1 MSVFSSG
8 SRKPSF
14 SEYEQFGKNWEQAA
28 IELRKRGREHK
39 NERRKAEDERD
50 QLRKELEAIRSPP
63 QADAKTD
70 LGPVEAYQ
78 ALSGQLDREKPVAFW
93 ELQQA
98 LSGFGRTYAEPDDI
112 EPSDPNLNVRKQV
125 QETIR
130 DQPPEYFWFH
140 GKEIIEGLC
149 EYLCTY
155 AAQVIKEEAAEITPE
170 RYLEIHDQIT
180 DGLKDHFVNAAFH
193 WNKYHKR
200 FRNTFTTLQDELQQ
214 AKKGHCTNPADH
226 EQLQTISKKYTEAL
240 ATLEEAQRE
249 RCSDPLAHVE
259 LANQEQENTVVK
271 QLQEQI
277 RLKDQE
283 HVANIAKQIKEKD
296 REIANLQAL
305 RCQKPSDHN
314 QLPKELAEQKLVT
327 EEYRQRYENSQK
339 TQGCPQPDEHQ
350 KLRDVQQANQI
361 HVDGLTKHILALA
374 KALGD
379 KAELTTQIKQLKEKH
394 SQEKEQILS
403 KIYES
408 IEYGLLDIQCP
419 NPPDHARVDEL
430 ENILLELGYI
440 EDVVNGETKWVKDN
454 GSDSGHA
461 SE

>member
-8 SRKPSF
+8 SRKSSF
-14 SEYEQFGKNWEQAA
+14 SEYEQFGKTWEQAA

-50 QLRKELEAIRSPP
+50 QLRKELETIRSPP
-63 QADAKTD
+63 QADAKTE
-70 LGPVEAYQ
+70 LGPVEVYQ
-78 ALSGQLDREKPVAFW
+78 ALSGQLNREKPVAFW
-93 ELQQA
+93 EIQQA

-125 QETIR
+125 QEAIKN
-130 DQPPEYFWFH
+130 QPPEYFWFH

-155 AAQVIKEEAAEITPE
+155 AAQVIKEEATEITSE

-200 FRNTFTTLQDELQQ
+200 FRDTFTTLQDELQ
-214 AKKGHCTNPADH
+214 T
-226 EQLQTISKKYTEAL
+226 TSKKYTEAL
-240 ATLEEAQRE
+240 ITLEEAQRE
-249 RCSDPLAHVE
+249 KCSDPLAHVE
-259 LANQEQENTVVK
+259 LANQEQENTTVK

-305 RCQKPSDHN
+305 RCQKPSDHS
-314 QLPKELAEQKLVT
+314 QLPKELAEQKLAT
-327 EEYRQRYENSQK
+327 EEYRQKYENSQK

-379 KAELTTQIKQLKEKH
+379 KAELTIQIQQLKEKH
-394 SQEKEQILS
+394 AQEKEQILS

-440 EDVVNGETKWVKDN
+440 EDVIDGETKWIKDD